1 MTIAMRIEALP
12 ARLGDCLLVECL
24 REGTRPWRMLIDG
37 GPSDTWPM
45 LEERLRRLEDP
56 TIDVA
61 VITHID
67 DDHIAGFLKF
77 LESDLATSVGDYW
90 FNGLPQLPERPIDVD
105 TRSFAQGDAV
115 GAMLDATDRPL
126 PWNEAF
132 NGAAVVSGEDAPH
145 MLAIHGG
152 PTITVV
158 SPSAKRLLALSR
170 RWREALSEGTR
181 GEDEHPVG
189 EPPPLADLESLA
201 AEKWPKD
208 GSPANGASI
217 GLLVEYR
224 GASALLTGD
233 AWGNVLA
240 PELARLAQ
248 ARRVD
253 AVEVDAVKLP
263 HHGSRANV
271 LAGLTPLA
279 PAAHYIVSSNGDRF
293 GHPDDQALARVV
305 TEAPRGATL
314 WFTYDNA
321 RTRRWDD
328 PALAAQYGYLTRFPQ
343 SEGVGVVVELEA
355 R

>member
-1 MTIAMRIEALP
+1 
-12 ARLGDCLLVECL
+12 
-24 REGTRPWRMLIDG
+24 
-37 GPSDTWPM
+37 M

-56 TIDVA
+56 GIDVA

-67 DDHIAGFLKF
+67 DDHIAGILKL
-77 LESDLATSVGDYW
+77 LESDLAAAVADYW
-90 FNGLPQLPERPIDVD
+90 FNGLPQLPERPTDAD
-105 TRSFAQGDAV
+105 TRSFAQGDTV
-115 GAMLDATDRPL
+115 GALLGAADRPL
-126 PWNEAF
+126 PWNAAF
-132 NGAAVVSGEDAPH
+132 SGTAIVAGEDAPR
-145 MLAIHGG
+145 MLTIDGG

-170 RWREALSEGTR
+170 KWREALSEGTR
-181 GEDEHPVG
+181 GEDEHSAG
-189 EPPPLADLESLA
+189 QPPPLADLEALA
-201 AEKWPKD
+201 AEKWPRD

-240 PELARLAQ
+240 PELARLAR
-248 ARRVD
+248 ARGVE
-253 AVEVDAVKLP
+253 ALEVDAVKLP

-271 LAGLTPLA
+271 LTGLTPLA

-293 GHPDDQALARVV
+293 GHPDDQAIARVV

-321 RTRRWDD
+321 RTRRWAD